1 MCILVHNIIQM
12 DSFGKNLKG
21 ENKND
26 KNEIKKDD

>member
-1 MCILVHNIIQM
+1 MLNERKLKQCAKPCTKKI
-12 DSFGKNLKG
+12 KG